1 MAGVAK
7 HCKSISIEEWLAN
20 GNAGSFAAGKK
31 HVFLQSN
38 SGMIQYFWL
47 QPPKTGAYV
56 AISSSHC
63 PSKWT
68 KMGEMCVDIEKCC
81 FSIFTLW

>member
-31 HVFLQSN
+31 HVL
-38 SGMIQYFWL
+38 
-47 QPPKTGAYV
+47 
-56 AISSSHC
+56 
-63 PSKWT
+63 
-68 KMGEMCVDIEKCC
+68 
-81 FSIFTLW
+81 